1 MVKHSVAITIV
12 LVLVCVSAAGAG
24 VNIAGDW
31 EGRFMGALIQ
41 AKIDQNGN
49 DVSGV
54 AYVYSPLGQKD
65 TYHFTGKVDG
75 ANVVATHH
83 EGHLFSGNIT
93 PAGRLVGVVKT
104 KGGHELAI
112 EASRR

>member
-1 MVKHSVAITIV
+1 MHKYFAAVLIV
-12 LVLVCVSAAGAG
+12 LASTCLAAAGAG
-24 VNIAGDW
+24 VNIAGNW
-31 EGRFMGALIQ
+31 ESRFLGSLIQ

-65 TYHFTGKVDG
+65 TYHFSGKIDG
-75 ANVVATHH
+75 AKVVASHH
-83 EGHLFSGNIT
+83 DGHLFSGNLT
-93 PAGRLVGVVKT
+93 PAGLLVGVLKT
-104 KGGHELAI
+104 KGGHQVPV

>member
-1 MVKHSVAITIV
+1 MTRYSAAIAMM
-12 LVLVCVSAAGAG
+12 LVLVCLSAAGAG
-24 VNIAGDW
+24 VNIAGNW
-31 EGRFMGALIQ
+31 ESRFMGALIQ

-54 AYVYSPLGQKD
+54 ANVYGPLGQKD

-75 ANVVATHH
+75 STVVASHRD
-83 EGHLFSGNIT
+83 GHFFSGNIT
-93 PAGRLVGVVKT
+93 RAGHLVGVLKT
-104 KGGHELAI
+104 RGGHQLSI

>member
-1 MVKHSVAITIV
+1 MVKHSAAITIM
-12 LVLVCVSAAGAG
+12 LVLVCVSAEGAG

-75 ANVVATHH
+75 AKVVASHH

>member
-1 MVKHSVAITIV
+1 MLKYFAAVT
-12 LVLVCVSAAGAG
+12 LVLASTCLATAGAG
-24 VNIAGDW
+24 VNIAGNW
-31 EGRFMGALIQ
+31 ESRFMGSLIQ

-65 TYHFTGKVDG
+65 TYHFSGKIDG
-75 ANVVATHH
+75 VKVVASHH
-83 EGHLFSGNIT
+83 DGHLFSGNLT
-93 PAGRLVGVVKT
+93 PEGRLVGVLQT
-104 KGGHELAI
+104 KGGHQLPV